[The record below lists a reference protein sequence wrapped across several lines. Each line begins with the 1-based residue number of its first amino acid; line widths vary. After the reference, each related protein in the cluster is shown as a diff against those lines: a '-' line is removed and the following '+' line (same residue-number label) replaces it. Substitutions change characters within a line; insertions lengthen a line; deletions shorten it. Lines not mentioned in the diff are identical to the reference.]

1 MKGFNVNTHIAS
13 GSRQLTCN
21 YFHSM
26 ICYMYGQLCCMGI
39 LFYCLPVGLFNSCKP
54 NLLQWT
60 IEQSYT
66 IIMQWIFAPYVSEIL
81 CLINIWRSGQRLRS
95 PGYKMRS
102 NVKST
107 KSLCIKLLL
116 WRNFLGI
123 KDQTFDHDLHLSSW
137 PLPWPWSSPF
147 DLHLSCSP
155 CVRTGLS

>member
-1 MKGFNVNTHIAS
+1 
-13 GSRQLTCN
+13 
-21 YFHSM
+21 M

-107 KSLCIKLLL
+107 KSLCINYFYDAISWALRTKRLIMI
-116 WRNFLGI
+116 FTFHHDPYLGR
-123 KDQTFDHDLHLSSW
+123 DLHLSTFTFRV
-137 PLPWPWSSPF
+137 LP
-147 DLHLSCSP
+147 
-155 CVRTGLS
+155 V